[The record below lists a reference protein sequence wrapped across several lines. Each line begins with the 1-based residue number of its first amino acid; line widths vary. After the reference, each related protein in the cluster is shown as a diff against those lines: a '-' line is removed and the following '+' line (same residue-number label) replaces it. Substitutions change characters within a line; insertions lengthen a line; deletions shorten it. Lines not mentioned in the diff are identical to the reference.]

1 MVFQA
6 LKLFEKCEY
15 EATKGMHLAPKF
27 DGFLSCVQ
35 MRIFST
41 VMMECASN
49 IENSTCFLPIHLLS
63 VSTKANIQ
71 RIITSGFSII
81 IKRAE
86 TKKWNGKRT
95 ITLKNQNVIDPFLS
109 ALYNTYSLSG
119 DLTNPY
125 EEGMLPESVKFT
137 IDVTYIAEGE
147 EDSCKLEVIIHE
159 DLDVTV
165 FVWKEF
171 TKEKLHIFLRYEK
184 ITWTIP
190 VKNGNLFDVEY
201 HILENKMSTASGEM
215 EKIVGWPKQRMSVP
229 QMIKEV
235 ELKRDG
241 KLSRLSKLTYKW
253 IQHVSDQYLASLN
266 INLDNVNEDGVSIL
280 HLLAE
285 INGSKFIRCIMKKI
299 KDVDPI
305 DSSGQTPL
313 HRACAFSKYKSA
325 KVLLEHGA
333 DVNIKTETGDTP
345 LMILAGE
352 KKTKKKFFK
361 LLLDFNAKR
370 ETENNESMRAV
381 DIARMSDCPSKILK
395 LLQPM

>member
-1 MVFQA
+1 MIFQA

-27 DGFLSCVQ
+27 EGFLSCVQ

-49 IENSTCFLPIHLLS
+49 IENITCFLPIHLLS
-63 VSTKANIQ
+63 VATKANIQ

-86 TKKWNGKRT
+86 TKKWNGKKT
-95 ITLKNQNVIDPFLS
+95 ITAKTQNVIDPFLS

-125 EEGMLPESVKFT
+125 EEGMLPDSVKFT
-137 IDVTYIAEGE
+137 IDITYIAEGE

-159 DLDVTV
+159 DLNVTV
-165 FVWKEF
+165 FVWKELK
-171 TKEKLHIFLRYEK
+171 KEKLHIYIRYEK
-184 ITWTIP
+184 ITWTMP
-190 VKNGNLFDVEY
+190 LNNGNLFEVEY
-201 HILENKMSTASGEM
+201 HISENKMSTASGEM
-215 EKIVGWPKQRMSVP
+215 EKIVGWPKQRMSVS
-229 QMIKEV
+229 QMIEEV

-241 KLSRLSKLTYKW
+241 KLSRLSKITYKW
-253 IQHVSDQYLASLN
+253 IQHVSEQYLASLN
-266 INLDNVNEDGVSIL
+266 IDLDNVNEDGISIL

-285 INGSKFIRCIMKKI
+285 IKGSKFLRCIMKKI
-299 KDVDPI
+299 RNIDPI

-313 HRACAFSKYKSA
+313 HRACVFSRYKSA

-333 DVNIKTETGDTP
+333 DVNIRTKTGDTP
-345 LMILAGE
+345 LMILAG
-352 KKTKKKFFK
+352 KRKTKRRFYK

-381 DIARMSDCPSKILK
+381 DIARMSDCPSNILK

>member
-1 MVFQA
+1 MIFQA

-27 DGFLSCVQ
+27 DGSLSSVQ

-49 IENSTCFLPIHLLS
+49 IENSICFLPIHLLS

-171 TKEKLHIFLRYEK
+171 TKEKLR
-184 ITWTIP
+184 
-190 VKNGNLFDVEY
+190 KN
-201 HILENKMSTASGEM
+201 
-215 EKIVGWPKQRMSVP
+215 
-229 QMIKEV
+229 
-235 ELKRDG
+235 
-241 KLSRLSKLTYKW
+241 
-253 IQHVSDQYLASLN
+253 
-266 INLDNVNEDGVSIL
+266 NLDHSCEEWKS
-280 HLLAE
+280 
-285 INGSKFIRCIMKKI
+285 IRC
-299 KDVDPI
+299 
-305 DSSGQTPL
+305 
-313 HRACAFSKYKSA
+313 
-325 KVLLEHGA
+325 
-333 DVNIKTETGDTP
+333 
-345 LMILAGE
+345 
-352 KKTKKKFFK
+352 
-361 LLLDFNAKR
+361 
-370 ETENNESMRAV
+370 
-381 DIARMSDCPSKILK
+381 
-395 LLQPM
+395 